1 MNYQYIFSIYNG
13 LAKIKIRTN
22 FELMERLEINE
33 VYSTIP
39 TCFLVENCNND
50 CDSEIDIYYS
60 NINKFEYNEDFSH
73 ITICCKETNFYSP
86 DITFLMLCIF
96 ASVLQRYDYY
106 MVHSSA
112 ISFEDKGIMFVGPSG
127 SGKTNVSLYITKKYG
142 ASFVSG
148 DMTLLKY
155 DADSKKIFLVGGT
168 KELTAFDN
176 IVESLFGINDFNGF
190 NRVNGKVILEKSF
203 LKRNNVSFTKKNCEL
218 AMIVNIRGGL
228 SSYVKKSYDIA
239 ENIIK
244 VTGMLSE
251 WIRAYSNYCVSTG
264 HFFPDLDT
272 EILRSRRNK
281 MVQDMAQINQASFYG
296 QYDLVAEEIYKLF
309 ISECK

>member
-1 MNYQYIFSIYNG
+1 MSYQYIFSIYNG
-13 LAKIKIRTN
+13 LAKIRIRTN

-39 TCFLVENCNND
+39 TCMLVENCYND
-50 CDSEIDIYYS
+50 CDSEIDICYS
-60 NINKFEYNEDFSH
+60 DINKFEYNEDFSH
-73 ITICCKETNFYSP
+73 FTICCKENNFYSP

-96 ASVLQRYDYY
+96 ASKLQRYDYY

-112 ISFEDKGIMFVGPSG
+112 ISLEDKGIIFVGPSG
-127 SGKTNVSLYITKKYG
+127 SGKTNVSLFLTKKYD

-155 DADSKKIFLVGGT
+155 DEDTKKIFLVGGT

-176 IVESLFGINDFNGF
+176 IVESLFGISDFNGF

-203 LKRNNVSFTKKNCEL
+203 LKRNNVNFTKKNCEL
-218 AMIVNIRGGL
+218 TMIVNIRGGL
-228 SSYVKKSYDIA
+228 NSYVKKNYDIA

-251 WIRAYSNYCVSTG
+251 WIRTYSNYCVSTG
-264 HFFPDLDT
+264 HFFPDFDT
-272 EILRSRRNK
+272 KILRSRRNM
-281 MVQDMAQINQASFYG
+281 MVQDMAQIHQASFYG
-296 QYDLVAEEIYKLF
+296 QYDLVAEEIYKIF
-309 ISECK
+309 ISEFK